1 MRIEEN
7 ISLKKMNSF
16 GIDVNARYFISIN
29 EEREIN
35 KLRDMKIFM
44 DYPRLILGGGSN
56 ILFIED
62 FEGLVIKINIQGIEE
77 LRSDR
82 DTVLIKVMA
91 GVNWE
96 SFVGYCV
103 GRNLG
108 GLENLTMIPGNTGT
122 SPMQNIGA
130 YGVEL
135 KDCFDSLEA
144 MEITTGKT
152 RVFRKDECEFGYRE
166 SFFKHSGRD
175 QYIILSV
182 IFSLNHNNH
191 VLSLDYGPVRQEL
204 KNMGIKNPG
213 LSDVR
218 LAITNIRSRKIPD
231 PLVLGNAG
239 SFFKNP
245 VIHLN
250 QFNQL
255 IKDFPD
261 IPSFHIDSANVKVPA
276 GWLIEKAGWK
286 GYRQADAGVHKD
298 QALVLVNYGNANGK
312 EILEL
317 SEIIKKSVAEKF
329 QINLERE
336 VNVVGG

>member
-35 KLRDMKIFM
+35 KLRNMKIFM

-62 FEGLVIKINIQGIEE
+62 FDGLVIKINIQGIEE

-96 SFVGYCV
+96 SFVDYCV

-218 LAITNIRSRKIPD
+218 RAIANIRSRKIPD

-298 QALVLVNYGNANGK
+298 QALVLVNYGNAAGK